1 MEAEAVVLEMPH
13 RLALREVALTAPG
26 NGDVVVDV
34 LWSGISTGTEK
45 LLWDG
50 QMPSFP
56 GMGYPLVPGYEAVG
70 RVNKVIGESRLSV
83 GELVFVPGARC
94 HADVKSLFGASAS
107 RLVVSSERVYPVSD
121 QLGRD
126 ATLMAL
132 AATAYHAVALSEHR
146 LPDLVIGHG
155 VLGRLIARI
164 VIALGGDAP
173 TVWETNPVR
182 RSGNCGYEVTDSFE
196 DTRRNYGQIVD
207 ASGDAGIL
215 DTAVAHMAPGGE
227 IVLAGFYA
235 KPLSFLFAPA
245 FMRQAAIRISAEFEP
260 ADVEAVLSLVEDG
273 SLSLSGLVSHS
284 ARSTDAAAAYE
295 TAFRDPACT
304 KMIIEWGRSS

>member
-1 MEAEAVVLEMPH
+1 MEAEAVVLEEPH

-26 NGDVVVDV
+26 DGDVVVDV

-50 QMPSFP
+50 NMPSFP

-70 RVNKVIGESRLSV
+70 RVSSVVGASRLSA

-94 HADVKSLFGASAS
+94 HTEVKSLFGASAS
-107 RLVVSSERVYPVSD
+107 RLVVNSERVYPVSD
-121 QLGRD
+121 ALGRD
-126 ATLMAL
+126 ATLLAL

-182 RSGNCGYEVTDSFE
+182 RSGAAGYGLTDSFE
-196 DTRRNYGQIVD
+196 DTRRDYRQIVD

-227 IVLAGFYA
+227 IVLAGFYS

-273 SLSLSGLVSHS
+273 SLSLAGLVSHS
-284 ARSTDAAAAYE
+284 ASRGDAAAAYE

-304 KMIIEWGRSS
+304 KMIIEWGRLS